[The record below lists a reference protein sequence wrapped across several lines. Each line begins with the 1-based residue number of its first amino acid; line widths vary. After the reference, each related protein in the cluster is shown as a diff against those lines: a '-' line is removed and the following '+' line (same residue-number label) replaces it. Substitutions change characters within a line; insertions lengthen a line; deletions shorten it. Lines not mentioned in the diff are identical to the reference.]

1 MEEEK
6 NLTENNQPKEQEHI
20 LTKEEILERSHKEN
34 AHGDERSVNAM
45 MRAGYIAMIIGG
57 VLCVLMYWLYYHLL
71 RETRDELFVIY
82 SVMWAVFSWVQ
93 FHYAKRKAQLVLGII
108 WTVAAVCFIIVLI
121 LQLTGLD

>member
-6 NLTENNQPKEQEHI
+6 NLTESNQPEERTP
-20 LTKEEILERSHKEN
+20 LTKEEILARSRKEN
-34 AHGDERSVNAM
+34 AHGDERSTNAVL
-45 MRAGYIAMIIGG
+45 RAGYFAMIIGG

-71 RETRDELFVIY
+71 HETREELFVIY

-93 FHYAKRKAQLVLGII
+93 FHYAKRKAQLALGIL